1 MAKNYVYECDRC
13 GKQQKSANPPE
24 GDRICP
30 RCGDLMG
37 TLTERQ
43 QQGSENVCNHRMD

>member
-1 MAKNYVYECDRC
+1 MKTQDKKYIYECDRC
-13 GKQQKSANPPE
+13 GKQQKSKIQPE

-37 TLTERQ
+37 TLTEEQ
-43 QQGSENVCNHRMD
+43 IKKQGS